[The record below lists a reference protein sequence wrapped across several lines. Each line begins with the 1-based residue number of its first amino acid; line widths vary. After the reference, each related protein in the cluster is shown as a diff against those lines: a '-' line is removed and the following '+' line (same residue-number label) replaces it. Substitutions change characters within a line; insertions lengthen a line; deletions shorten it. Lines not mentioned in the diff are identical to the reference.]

1 MDRPVEDSGEVP
13 DTMGTKMPEVVGGDP
28 VRALRPSHLDPFY
41 GINCVGWTELVRK
54 IDKFYTMQTFTN
66 LPVQSGWGEPTDR
79 SIMLHQD
86 ISLLSTCGNTV
97 NSKLTDGLVRLSAII
112 GLPLII
118 GCKLL
123 RASVLTCERS
133 EL

>member
-54 IDKFYTMQTFTN
+54 IDKFYTNDADAYQSPC
-66 LPVQSGWGEPTDR
+66 PV
-79 SIMLHQD
+79 
-86 ISLLSTCGNTV
+86 
-97 NSKLTDGLVRLSAII
+97 GLGGGGSRLIEA
-112 GLPLII
+112 
-118 GCKLL
+118 
-123 RASVLTCERS
+123 
-133 EL
+133 